1 MTFVLDNS
9 VALAWCFDD
18 EHTPSL
24 LALLRRVEESGAIAP
39 NLWPLEAV
47 NGLLVAERRGRLDT
61 VRRRRLQIFL
71 EMLPISIDPETTT
84 QVWTVIARLA
94 EEWGLSAY
102 DAAYLE
108 LANRRGLPLASLD
121 RQLRNAASG
130 LGVLLVALDD
140 GDASGV

>member
-9 VALAWCFDD
+9 VALAWCFED
-18 EHTPSL
+18 EHTPAL

-47 NGLLVAERRGRLDT
+47 NGLLMAQRRGRLDAA
-61 VRRRRLQIFL
+61 RRRRLQTFV
-71 EMLPISIDPETTT
+71 EMLPITIDGETTT
-84 QVWTVIARLA
+84 RVWTVTARLA
-94 EEWGLSAY
+94 EEWRLSAY

-108 LANRRGLPLASLD
+108 LADRRGLPLASLD

-130 LGVLLVALDD
+130 LGVPLVTLDKN
-140 GDASGV
+140 GSSIA